1 MKSVIH
7 EQLAWLPCR
16 WFSTCLLCLESGS
29 LRERSS
35 PPPPWGILLHI
46 YRPAPQSFSYY
57 LLQSP
62 LLILMMDAICFY
74 FSSSN
79 SVVSNSSMDNHTSNY
94 TTSCGTYEQLEYW
107 PNNFDDFAVSK
118 KNEISVTFSNVVPS
132 WENINKKTT
141 VHSLT
146 HSLPPPLSIRRPSS
160 SYTTSWWSTTGRPS
174 WMPIADTQQSKSYCS
189 DGDVGGV
196 SCGWYSWWRSL
207 VVSFQVGQGLLC
219 VLVADLLRDVGQLVC
234 GANFR
239 GRFT

>member
-1 MKSVIH
+1 MRY
-7 EQLAWLPCR
+7 P
-16 WFSTCLLCLESGS
+16 ST
-29 LRERSS
+29 
-35 PPPPWGILLHI
+35 
-46 YRPAPQSFSYY
+46 PQSYSYY

-107 PNNFDDFAVSK
+107 PNNFDDFAVR
-118 KNEISVTFSNVVPS
+118 
-132 WENINKKTT
+132 KKTKYPS
-141 VHSLT
+141 HSVMLSHHGRTLT
-146 HSLPPPLSIRRPSS
+146 KKHPSTHWLTPSLSPSRPLSIRRPSS

-174 WMPIADTQQSKSYCS
+174 WMPIADTQQSKSYCP
-189 DGDVGGV
+189 DGNVGGA
-196 SCGWYSWWRSL
+196 SCGWYSCWRSL
-207 VVSFQVGQGLLC
+207 AVSLQVGQGLLC

-234 GANFR
+234 GADFR